1 MNGIPAKSDRS
12 NQLAHRL
19 REVGVGPETLV
30 AICLQRSL
38 EMIVGLLGILKA
50 GGAYVPMDPDH
61 PTERL
66 AFMLQDTGA
75 PVLLTTQSL
84 RDRLP
89 ETSISVVYL
98 DDWKNIDR
106 YPTSAP
112 VSLAT
117 RTNLAHVI
125 YTASSAGEPKG
136 S

>member
-66 AFMLQDTGA
+66 AFMLQDIGA

-89 ETSISVVYL
+89 ETSI
-98 DDWKNIDR
+98 
-106 YPTSAP
+106 
-112 VSLAT
+112 VSFISTIGRILIVT
-117 RTNLAHVI
+117 RRVHR
-125 YTASSAGEPKG
+125 
-136 S
+136 